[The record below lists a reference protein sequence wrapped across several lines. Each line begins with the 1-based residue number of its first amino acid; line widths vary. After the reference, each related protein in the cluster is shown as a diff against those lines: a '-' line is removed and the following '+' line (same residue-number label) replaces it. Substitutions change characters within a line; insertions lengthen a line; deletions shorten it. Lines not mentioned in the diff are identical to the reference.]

1 MKNITKAAFAA
12 MLAVGGLSVAA
23 TSASAAIV
31 CNDAGDCWHVKDH
44 YDYPASYGVVV
55 HDDNWK
61 CLRNTT
67 CRISGTAAIRI
78 CAPARSTASW
88 IEKKA
93 APKDR
98 LCSLFSVHCSL

>member
-31 CNDAGDCWHVKDH
+31 CNNDGDCWHVKDH

-61 CLRNTT
+61 WEDRDAARYRWREHEGRGYWHDNTWVT
-67 CRISGTAAIRI
+67 
-78 CAPARSTASW
+78 
-88 IEKKA
+88 
-93 APKDR
+93 
-98 LCSLFSVHCSL
+98 F